1 MALSDSNWSGYLIY
15 VSTSKQG
22 WYEMYA
28 CSAKI
33 TIHSNERKR
42 RLLKISEMICYLL
55 VVSCGFLL
63 ERIT

>member
-1 MALSDSNWSGYLIY
+1 MALSDSNWSSYLIY

-42 RLLKISEMICYLL
+42 RLLKISEMICYL
-55 VVSCGFLL
+55 
-63 ERIT
+63 